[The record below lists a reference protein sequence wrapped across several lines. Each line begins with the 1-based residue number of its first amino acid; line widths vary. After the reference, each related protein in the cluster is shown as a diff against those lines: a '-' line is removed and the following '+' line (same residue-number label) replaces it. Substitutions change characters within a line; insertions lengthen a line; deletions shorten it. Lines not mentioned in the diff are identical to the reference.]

1 MARSFVYTW
10 QYKINWPE
18 GDNLRIAPFFVLPVD
33 ALGVHSN
40 RQRPPGGDTFSLYLN
55 LPGGVENVA
64 LLFGLFIIFILN
76 IMTHIFL
83 SMFLQFE
90 LFVLPL
96 LPQLK
101 GTVPWMSGLVN
112 GLQNRPRR
120 FESARNLKRKES
132 GIC

>member
-18 GDNLRIAPFFVLPVD
+18 GDNLWIAPFFVLPVD

-55 LPGGVENVA
+55 LPGGVENDTFSLYLNLPGGVENVA

-76 IMTHIFL
+76 IMTHIFYPCFCSLNYL
-83 SMFLQFE
+83 SYLCC
-90 LFVLPL
+90 
-96 LPQLK
+96 
-101 GTVPWMSGLVN
+101 
-112 GLQNRPRR
+112 
-120 FESARNLKRKES
+120 RN
-132 GIC
+132 

>member
-101 GTVPWMSGLVN
+101 RHGSLDEWFS
-112 GLQNRPRR
+112 QR
-120 FESARNLKRKES
+120 SAKPSTAVRVRQEPQA
-132 GIC
+132 